1 MRRERGRGEGLLCID
16 RPHTH
21 EVRRVFHC
29 AASLRASTFPFF
41 QSVVFQPFLEKD
53 ARRPSRSLSPSTG
66 WVWWLKNL
74 FPLNEKMASPLEKGI
89 QLSRYIFVSERKQQ
103 NQLVSDC
110 FSFIT
115 LKYFPSNSCPPKA
128 PLLK

>member
-1 MRRERGRGEGLLCID
+1 MRRERGREGLLCID

-29 AASLRASTFPFF
+29 AGGLRASTFPFSS
-41 QSVVFQPFLEKD
+41 QSCSN
-53 ARRPSRSLSPSTG
+53 RSSRKTREGQVGLYLSPSTG

-74 FPLNEKMASPLEKGI
+74 FALNEKMASPLEKGI

-115 LKYFPSNSCPPKA
+115 LNYFPSNSCPPKA